1 MVITV
6 FSMGKF
12 VPLHLNS
19 EGVQKSFP
27 IGTHQEEMLLMFCN
41 LVAPPRR
48 WHQRSIFRPHT
59 FRHLFAV
66 GEGVWRK
73 SRHRFSACW
82 RLQHCDLVLLGEL
95 SVPLILLVDLV
106 AILKLLWSMSLES
119 GCLFASLCPI
129 SICVN
134 LTNPMHPLG
143 HVSIGNAFG
152 SVYHVHSFSPRER
165 GCLEDLKWFDLMIST
180 FWQYFDRAVSAEL
193 MARYPFLLLTF
204 GECWGLGIPG
214 PGASWT

>member
-1 MVITV
+1 
-6 FSMGKF
+6 MGKF

-66 GEGVWRK
+66 GEGSVKKIQTPLFSVLTSSTLRLGITWWTERAFNTTRRSRSYSQAAVIDVAWVWLSLRQ
-73 SRHRFSACW
+73 SLPHFNLRQSDEPYASVRP
-82 RLQHCDLVLLGEL
+82 RLHWQR
-95 SVPLILLVDLV
+95 
-106 AILKLLWSMSLES
+106 
-119 GCLFASLCPI
+119 LC
-129 SICVN
+129 
-134 LTNPMHPLG
+134 
-143 HVSIGNAFG
+143 

-165 GCLEDLKWFDLMIST
+165 GCLEDLKYS
-180 FWQYFDRAVSAEL
+180 
-193 MARYPFLLLTF
+193 
-204 GECWGLGIPG
+204 
-214 PGASWT
+214 